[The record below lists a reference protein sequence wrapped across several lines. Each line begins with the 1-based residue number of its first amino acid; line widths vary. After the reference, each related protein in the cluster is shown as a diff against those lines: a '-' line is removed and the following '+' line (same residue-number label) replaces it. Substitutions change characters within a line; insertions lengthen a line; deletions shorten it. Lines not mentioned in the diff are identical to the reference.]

1 MVTTPIVRIG
11 IHVDSSI
18 PHGLYFD
25 RNLHFAESDMR
36 PPIQKLAEHERTTG
50 ARPVGATTDQDA
62 AANVQQMF
70 DTIAPKYDMLNHVLS
85 VGIDRWW
92 WSRASRTFRPILQR
106 PEAVALDLCCGTG
119 DMTLALLKH
128 RPKSSGAPSM
138 TASSSWMGMNPADSP
153 DVPAPILA
161 PILAVDFSH
170 QMLSRGA
177 EKFAPHNIIPI
188 EADALH
194 LPIADNSIDLVTSAF
209 GFRNLSNYEAGLA
222 ELHRILRPGGQIG
235 ILDFNQ
241 PTGLTGAL
249 YNLYFKQI
257 LPRFG
262 GLISGDPAAYTY
274 LPDSVARF
282 PSPSRMIE
290 LMADAGFTNSTW
302 TSYTFGTAGL
312 YRATKS
318 FLRHTA

>member
-1 MVTTPIVRIG
+1 MAAQQNA
-11 IHVDSSI
+11 S
-18 PHGLYFD
+18 
-25 RNLHFAESDMR
+25 
-36 PPIQKLAEHERTTG
+36 ERTTG
-50 ARPVGATTDQDA
+50 ARPVGATSDQDA

-70 DTIAPKYDMLNHVLS
+70 DIIAPKYDLLNHILS

-92 WSRASRTFRPILQR
+92 WSRAARTFRAILER

-128 RPKSSGAPSM
+128 RPGSSF
-138 TASSSWMGMNPADSP
+138 D
-153 DVPAPILA
+153 A

-177 EKFAPHNIIPI
+177 EKFSPHNIIPI

-194 LPIADNSIDLVTSAF
+194 LPIASNSIDLVTSAF

-241 PTGLTGAL
+241 PTGLTGSL

-262 GLISGDPAAYTY
+262 GLVSGDPAAYTY
-274 LPDSVARF
+274 LPESVARF
-282 PSPSRMIE
+282 PRPARMIE
-290 LMADAGFTNSTW
+290 LIVSAGFTNSTW

-312 YRATKS
+312 YRATKP
-318 FLRHTA
+318 